1 MNEEPGMNRLLVVDD
16 DTEFCA
22 MLQEYLEGESFQV
35 EMAHD
40 GDTALQMALADV
52 YDLMVLDV
60 MMPRRNGFDV
70 LRELRAHSNTPVLM
84 LTARGDDVDS
94 IVGLELGADDYLA
107 KPCNP
112 RVLVAR
118 IRAILRRVANETGAS
133 HGADSERLQLGDIE
147 LHPGARS
154 VQRHGEPVALTSTE
168 YSVLEVLLR
177 AAGEV
182 VSKAEL
188 SERALDRELTRYDR
202 SLDMHVSNLR
212 RKLGPLD
219 DGSERIQTV
228 RGVGYLYTVT

>member
-1 MNEEPGMNRLLVVDD
+1 MTEESGIHHLLVVDD
-16 DTEFCA
+16 DSELCA
-22 MLQEYLEGESFQV
+22 MLQEYLAGEGFLV
-35 EMAHD
+35 DLAHD
-40 GDTALQMALADV
+40 GDTALLMASSTA
-52 YDLMVLDV
+52 YDLLVLDV

-70 LRELRAHSNTPVLM
+70 LRELRRHSATPVVM

-118 IRAILRRVANETGAS
+118 INAILRRVSNQ
-133 HGADSERLQLGDIE
+133 ADLNRGTESERLQLDDIE

-154 VQRHGEPVALTSTE
+154 VLRRGEPVALTSTE

-177 AAGEV
+177 AAGQV

-188 SERALDRELTRYDR
+188 SKRALDRELTRYDR

-228 RGVGYLYTVT
+228 RGIGYLYTAS